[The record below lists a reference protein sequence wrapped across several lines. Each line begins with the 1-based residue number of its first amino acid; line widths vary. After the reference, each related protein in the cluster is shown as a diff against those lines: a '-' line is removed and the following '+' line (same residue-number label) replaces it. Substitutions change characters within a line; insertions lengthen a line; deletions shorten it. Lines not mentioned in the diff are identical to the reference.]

1 MVGFQGLAGSVGNVW
16 RNVETARKMGLASQ
30 AARWVMQSDR
40 YMGNTVWG
48 PKSQQNAK
56 ALRSFKDAMNDIG
69 DVVDFEAGP
78 GLSVEY
84 IRNAGRKVS
93 VALRKLILDGA
104 PLIHRVLQGP
114 RFEPLRDRGGLT
126 GDVYENSFSMQ
137 IAPGT
142 EDGRLLAPAAERA
155 WSVTVHPLHG
165 LRFDSRTKLWHFE
178 RLFDAQAKPL
188 ALGTWLN
195 QRLFTVDQRAYS
207 LGDTLKFV
215 ANKKAAHVDIDRDEQ
230 SRDMERVHFGHTT
243 YPQLV
248 AVLVASYLLERY
260 QASRIKNAELWGR
273 FLGVS
278 GETDP
283 AYRMI
288 GGGEFRADIDRPGF
302 QGEFHETGIQ
312 LAGPG
317 RVWKPI
323 KIREDATVRA

>member
-1 MVGFQGLAGSVGNVW
+1 MEA
-16 RNVETARKMGLASQ
+16 
-30 AARWVMQSDR
+30 DR
-40 YMGNTVWG
+40 DMGNTAWR

-69 DVVDFEAGP
+69 DVVDLEAGP
-78 GLSVEY
+78 GLSVDY

-104 PLIHRVLQGP
+104 PLIHRVLQGA
-114 RFEPLRDRGGLT
+114 RFQPLRDRGGLT
-126 GDVYENSFSMQ
+126 GDVYENSCLLR

-142 EDGRLLAPAAERA
+142 KDRRLLAPAAERT

-165 LRFDSRTKLWHFE
+165 LRFDSQTKLWHFE

-188 ALGTWLN
+188 RLATWLN
-195 QRLFTVDQRAYS
+195 QRLFAVDERAYS

-215 ANKKAAHVDIDRDEQ
+215 ANKEAAHVDIDRDEQ

-248 AVLVASYLLERY
+248 AVLVASHVLERY
-260 QASRIKNAELWGR
+260 QASRIENAELWGR
-273 FLGVS
+273 FVGVR

-288 GGGEFRADIDRPGF
+288 GGGEFRADIDLPGF
-302 QGEFHETGIQ
+302 ACLSRHTNISSYTRRRHFAH
-312 LAGPG
+312 
-317 RVWKPI
+317 
-323 KIREDATVRA
+323 